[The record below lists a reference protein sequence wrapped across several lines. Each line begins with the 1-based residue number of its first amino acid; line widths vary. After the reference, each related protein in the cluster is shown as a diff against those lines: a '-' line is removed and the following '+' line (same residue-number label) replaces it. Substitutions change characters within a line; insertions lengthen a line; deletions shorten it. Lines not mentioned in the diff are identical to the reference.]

1 MCIAL
6 KVTPKFHF
14 NLGKLELLLW
24 HLGALVGG
32 FYHWSGTVG
41 SGSGIAAAVAW
52 VETAARIRSLA
63 RELHILQG
71 SQKKWGGMG
80 VLNC

>member
-32 FYHWSGTVG
+32 FYHWPGTVG

-52 VETAARIRSLA
+52 VETAARSSGQIPGMGA
-63 RELHILQG
+63 PYTAG
-71 SQKKWGGMG
+71 KWGRMG